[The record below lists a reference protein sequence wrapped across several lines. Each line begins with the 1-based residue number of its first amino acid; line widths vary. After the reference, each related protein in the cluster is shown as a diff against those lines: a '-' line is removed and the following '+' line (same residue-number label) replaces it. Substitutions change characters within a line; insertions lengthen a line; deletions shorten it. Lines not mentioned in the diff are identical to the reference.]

1 MSNKY
6 DSDTYSIT
14 TFNAKGA
21 KLAKIAVG
29 NTGLIVAKNIGQQM
43 VVNGDIASFVVERVL
58 FNSLDHS
65 ERWLP
70 HATGRFSDGKP
81 YRQED

>member
-1 MSNKY
+1 MANKY
-6 DSDTYSIT
+6 DADTFSIT
-14 TFNAKGA
+14 TFSAKGA
-21 KLAKIAVG
+21 KLAKIALG
-29 NTGLIVAKNIGQQM
+29 NTGLIVAKNIGKQLVDQ
-43 VVNGDIASFVVERVL
+43 GDAASFVVERVL

-70 HATGRFSDGKP
+70 KGTGRFADGKP

>member
-6 DSDTYSIT
+6 DQDTYSLT

-21 KLAKIAVG
+21 KLAKIALGNVG
-29 NTGLIVAKNIGQQM
+29 LVVARNIGNQM
-43 VVNGDIASFVVERVL
+43 ISQGDIASFVVERVL
-58 FNSLDHS
+58 HNSMDHS

-70 HATGRFSDGKP
+70 RGTGRFSDGKP
-81 YRQED
+81 YGQED